1 MRVLSSVK
9 HATSFIIFK
18 YDIRNEMG
26 CFIWH
31 PDAEKLEKIKNIII
45 NLQK

>member
-1 MRVLSSVK
+1 METTKKMRVLSSVK

-31 PDAEKLEKIKNIII
+31 PDTEKLVKR
-45 NLQK
+45 QKT